1 MPALD
6 YYRVLGV
13 PPTASPEALKRAYR
27 DLVRRFHPD
36 RNSHDELAREHFRAI
51 QDAYDVL
58 SDPERRRA
66 YDASLS
72 GAHLLEAGF
81 ALTDSGGHESWLAER
96 PQSRPPDVVV
106 DLNLTFEQAL
116 AGGHTYVANGDGE
129 LVRVTIP
136 RGCRDGTAMRLAGRG
151 HSGADDKA
159 RADLFVRFHVSP
171 HPRFRREG
179 NHLHVIEKLSVMEA
193 MLGTVRTVCDP
204 YGRNIRIRIRAGV
217 QPGDRLRLRG
227 QGVQTAKGTGDLFVE
242 IDVEVPR
249 ELSEEQR
256 AELRETAQKLG
267 LL

>member
-6 YYRVLGV
+6 YYQILGI
-13 PPTASPEALKRAYR
+13 PPSASPEALKRAYR
-27 DLVRRFHPD
+27 DLVRRYHPD
-36 RNSHDELAREHFRAI
+36 LNADDELSREHFRAI

-66 YDASLS
+66 YDATVS
-72 GAHLLEAGF
+72 GAYLLEFGF
-81 ALTDSGGHESWLAER
+81 RTTDSAADHVWLGEEQVS
-96 PQSRPPDVVV
+96 PSEVVTDVT
-106 DLNLTFEQAL
+106 LTFEQAL
-116 AGGHTYVANGDGE
+116 KGGQTYVANGDGE

-136 RGCRDGTAMRLAGRG
+136 RGCRDGTAVRLAGRG
-151 HSGADDKA
+151 HSDDDGAPL
-159 RADLFVRFHVSP
+159 ADLYVRFRVQP

-193 MLGTVRTVCDP
+193 LLGTTRTVRDP
-204 YGRNIRIRIRAGV
+204 HGRNIRIRIRAGV

-227 QGVQTAKGTGDLFVE
+227 QGVQSARGTGDLFVE

-249 ELSEEQR
+249 ELTDEQR